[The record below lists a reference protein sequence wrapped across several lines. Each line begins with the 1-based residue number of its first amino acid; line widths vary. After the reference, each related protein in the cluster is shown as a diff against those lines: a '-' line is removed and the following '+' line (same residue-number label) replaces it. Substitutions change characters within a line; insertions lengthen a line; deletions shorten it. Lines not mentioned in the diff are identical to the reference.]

1 VSDKNEADGLL
12 TKYKAKMTNIQ
23 ERISVLM
30 DSGEFENANN
40 LRDELAQS
48 KALYD
53 AQFQANKDLASKQA
67 QDKAAEKAEEKKR

>member
-1 VSDKNEADGLL
+1 
-12 TKYKAKMTNIQ
+12 MTNIQ

>member
-1 VSDKNEADGLL
+1 MNEADGLL

>member
-1 VSDKNEADGLL
+1 
-12 TKYKAKMTNIQ
+12 
-23 ERISVLM
+23 M

-53 AQFQANKDLASKQA
+53 AQIQANKDLASKQA
-67 QDKAAEKAEEKKR
+67 QDRAAEKAAAKKR

>member
-1 VSDKNEADGLL
+1 MNEADGLL
-12 TKYKAKMTNIQ
+12 TKYKAKMSNIQ

-53 AQFQANKDLASKQA
+53 A
-67 QDKAAEKAEEKKR
+67 

>member
-1 VSDKNEADGLL
+1 MNEADGLL
-12 TKYKAKMTNIQ
+12 TKYKAKMSNIQ

-53 AQFQANKDLASKQA
+53 TQIQANKDLASKQA

>member
-1 VSDKNEADGLL
+1 MNEADGLL
-12 TKYKAKMTNIQ
+12 TKYKAKMSNIQ

-67 QDKAAEKAEEKKR
+67 QDRAAEKAAEKKR

>member
-1 VSDKNEADGLL
+1 
-12 TKYKAKMTNIQ
+12 
-23 ERISVLM
+23 M

>member
-1 VSDKNEADGLL
+1 MSDKNEADGLL

>member
-1 VSDKNEADGLL
+1 MNEADGLL
-12 TKYKAKMTNIQ
+12 TKYKAKMSNIQ